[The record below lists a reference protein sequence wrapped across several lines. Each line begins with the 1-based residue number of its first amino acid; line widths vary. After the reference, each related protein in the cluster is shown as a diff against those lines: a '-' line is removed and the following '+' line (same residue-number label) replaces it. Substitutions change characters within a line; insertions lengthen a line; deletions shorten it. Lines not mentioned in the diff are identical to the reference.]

1 MGSKTSYGANIS
13 AAKSAIKKGG
23 KMAGGKRK
31 GPAAPMMG
39 HSAMAQG
46 GKGMK
51 GKC

>member
-1 MGSKTSYGANIS
+1 MSSKTSYGANMGS
-13 AAKSAIKKGG
+13 VKSAIKKGG

-31 GPAAPMMG
+31 GPAAPSMS